1 MERCTTCLKVNKDE
15 SLKTARDEA
24 KILAVKESYPIA
36 IVLEGNEHMFY
47 NAFYA
52 YENHLNVKEVISHL

>member
-1 MERCTTCLKVNKDE
+1 MERCTSCLKVNYDE

-24 KILAVKESYPIA
+24 KKMAVENGYPVA
-36 IVLEGNEHMFY
+36 IVIEGNEYYFY

-52 YENHLNVKEVISHL
+52 YNNYLNVKEVVSHL